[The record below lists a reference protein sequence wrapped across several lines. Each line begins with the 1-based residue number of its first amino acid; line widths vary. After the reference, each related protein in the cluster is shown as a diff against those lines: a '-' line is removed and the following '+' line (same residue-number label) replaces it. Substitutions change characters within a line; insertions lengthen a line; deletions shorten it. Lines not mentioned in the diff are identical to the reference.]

1 MHRLGLISSLVVLAA
16 LFVSIGALT
25 AGAQTAD
32 STSQSSV
39 SQGTVTGADP
49 SKAERRAARSDMAE
63 EETLPDYSQ
72 VVDSTHA
79 RRFEAPGWKRG
90 GSDVWAHGG
99 KYVSAGASESDARF
113 KLKTPTSGDYA
124 LYAWWPVGKDNS
136 RATRFGVE
144 TARGTQWIEV
154 NQARDGGTWVKLGT
168 YEMKAGDRYVVRVSP
183 GGGQGEVIADAVALV
198 RGAASP
204 PPKDLA
210 PAEGGSAG
218 AGKNVYGASNTN
230 VERRDIVRY
239 GRTHIGTPYYHSPP
253 DACWAYE
260 KEDCSC
266 FTRLVYDHFGKE
278 LPDDPVEQYWDKN
291 RKWVSR
297 SELQR
302 GDLVFF
308 RENGPYNQ
316 ITHVAMY
323 SGNGYV
329 LHASAYYAYQ
339 QVVESKME
347 NIEGFVGGRR
357 IRQLEQPQVEQP
369 QVEQPQIDQP

>member
-1 MHRLGLISSLVVLAA
+1 MRRLGLIISAAVLAA
-16 LFVSIGALT
+16 LFISIATLT
-25 AGAQTAD
+25 AGAQTMD
-32 STSQSSV
+32 STSRPSV
-39 SQGTVTGADP
+39 SQGTVTGANP
-49 SKAERRAARSDMAE
+49 SKAELSAAKSDMAE

-72 VVDSTHA
+72 VVDSTRS
-79 RRFEAPGWKRG
+79 RRFEPPGWKRG

-99 KYVSAGASESDARF
+99 EYVSAGASTSDARF

-124 LYAWWPVGKDNS
+124 LYAWWPVREGNS
-136 RATRFGVE
+136 RAARFGVE
-144 TARGTQWIEV
+144 TARGTKWIEV
-154 NQARDGGTWVKLGT
+154 NQTRDGGMWVKLGT

-183 GGGQGEVIADAVALV
+183 GGGSGEVIADAVALV

-210 PAEGGSAG
+210 PAEGGAG
-218 AGKNVYGASNTN
+218 SGKNVYGASNTN

-253 DACWAYE
+253 DACWAYH

-266 FTRLVYDHFGKE
+266 FTKLVYEHFGKT
-278 LPDDPVEQYWDKN
+278 LPDNPIQQYWQKD
-291 RKWVSR
+291 RKWVAR
-297 SELQR
+297 DDLKR

-308 RENGPYNQ
+308 KEAGTDHH

-329 LHASAYYAYQ
+329 LHASSYYAYNS
-339 QVVESKME
+339 VVESKMKY
-347 NIEGFVGGRR
+347 IKGYFGARR
-357 IRQLEQPQVEQP
+357 IRNL
-369 QVEQPQIDQP
+369 

>member
-1 MHRLGLISSLVVLAA
+1 MHRLGLIIWLIVLTA
-16 LFVSIGALT
+16 LSVSIATLT
-25 AGAQTAD
+25 AGAQITHGA
-32 STSQSSV
+32 SQPSV
-39 SQGTVTGADP
+39 SRGTVTGANP
-49 SKAERRAARSDMAE
+49 SKAERRAAKSDMAE

-72 VVDSTHA
+72 VVDSTRS

-90 GSDVWAHGG
+90 RSDVWAHGG
-99 KYVSAGASESDARF
+99 EYVSAGASTSDARF

-124 LYAWWPVGKDNS
+124 LYAWWPVRKGNS
-136 RATRFGVE
+136 RAARFGVE
-144 TARGTQWIEV
+144 TARGTKWIVV
-154 NQARDGGTWVKLGT
+154 NQARDGGMWVKLGT

-183 GGGQGEVIADAVALV
+183 GGGGSGEVVADAVALV

-210 PAEGGSAG
+210 PAEGSADSS
-218 AGKNVYGASNTN
+218 KNVYGASNTY

-266 FTRLVYDHFGKE
+266 FTKLVYEHFGKE
-278 LPDDPVEQYWDKN
+278 LPDDPTEQYWDKN
-291 RKWVSR
+291 RKWVPR
-297 SELQR
+297 TDLQR

-329 LHASAYYAYQ
+329 LHASSYYAYQ

-347 NIEGFVGGRR
+347 QIEGYTGARR
-357 IRQLEQPQVEQP
+357 VSQV
-369 QVEQPQIDQP
+369 D

>member
-1 MHRLGLISSLVVLAA
+1 MRRLGLITSVAVLAA
-16 LFVSIGALT
+16 LFISIATLT
-25 AGAQTAD
+25 AGAQTTS
-32 STSQSSV
+32 STSQPSV
-39 SQGTVTGADP
+39 SQGTVTGANP
-49 SKAERRAARSDMAE
+49 SERRAAKRDIAE

-72 VVDSTHA
+72 VVDSTNS
-79 RRFEAPGWKRG
+79 RRFEAPGWNRG

-99 KYVSAGASESDARF
+99 EYVSAGSSTSDARF

-124 LYAWWPVGKDNS
+124 LYAWWPVRKGNS
-136 RATRFGVE
+136 AAARFGVQ
-144 TARGTQWIEV
+144 TARGTKWIEV
-154 NQARDGGTWVKLGT
+154 NQVRDGGMWVKLGT
-168 YEMKAGDRYVVRVSP
+168 YQMKAGDRYVVRVSP
-183 GGGQGEVIADAVALV
+183 GTGSGEVIADAVALV

-210 PAEGGSAG
+210 PAEGSASS
-218 AGKNVYGASNTN
+218 GKNVYGASNTN

-239 GRTHIGTPYYHSPP
+239 GRTHIGTPYFHSPP

-266 FTRLVYDHFGKE
+266 FTRLVYEQFGKE
-278 LPDDPVEQYWDKN
+278 LPDSPIQQYWHKD

-297 SELQR
+297 ANLQR

-308 RENGPYNQ
+308 KENGPDNP

-329 LHASAYYAYQ
+329 LHASAYYQ
-339 QVVESKME
+339 SVVEAEMK
-347 NIEGFVGGRR
+347 NIEGYAGARR
-357 IRQLEQPQVEQP
+357 IRHLS
-369 QVEQPQIDQP
+369 

>member
-1 MHRLGLISSLVVLAA
+1 MLRLGLITSVAVLAA
-16 LFVSIGALT
+16 LFISIATLT
-25 AGAQTAD
+25 AGAQTTE
-32 STSQSSV
+32 STSQPSV
-39 SQGTVTGADP
+39 SQGTVTGANP
-49 SKAERRAARSDMAE
+49 SKAERRAAMSDMTE
-63 EETLPDYSQ
+63 EENLPDYSQ
-72 VVDSTHA
+72 VVDNTNS
-79 RRFEAPGWKRG
+79 RRFDAPGWMRG

-99 KYVSAGASESDARF
+99 KYVSAGASNSDARF

-124 LYAWWPVGKDNS
+124 LYAWWPARRGTS
-136 RATRFGVE
+136 SAARFGVE
-144 TARGTQWIEV
+144 TPMGTKWIEA
-154 NQARDGGTWVKLGT
+154 NQTRDGGMWVKLGI
-168 YEMKAGDRYVVRVSP
+168 YEMKAGDRYVVRISP
-183 GGGQGEVIADAVALV
+183 GGGSGEVIADAVALV

-204 PPKDLA
+204 PPDDLA
-210 PAEGGSAG
+210 PAEGSAG
-218 AGKNVYGASNTN
+218 SGKNVYGASNTSI
-230 VERRDIVRY
+230 ERRDIVRY

-266 FTRLVYDHFGKE
+266 FTRLVYEHFGKE
-278 LPDDPVEQYWDKN
+278 LPDSPIQQYWHKD

-297 SELQR
+297 ANLQR

-308 RENGPYNQ
+308 KENGPDNP

-347 NIEGFVGGRR
+347 HIEGYFGARR
-357 IRQLEQPQVEQP
+357 IRHL
-369 QVEQPQIDQP
+369 D

>member
-1 MHRLGLISSLVVLAA
+1 MHRLGLITLVAVLAA
-16 LFVSIGALT
+16 LFISIATLT
-25 AGAQTAD
+25 AGAQTTHSA
-32 STSQSSV
+32 SQPSV
-39 SQGTVTGADP
+39 SQGTVTGANP
-49 SKAERRAARSDMAE
+49 SERRTAKSDIAE
-63 EETLPDYSQ
+63 EEILPDYSQ
-72 VVDSTHA
+72 VVDSTNS
-79 RRFEAPGWKRG
+79 RRFEAPGWNRG

-99 KYVSAGASESDARF
+99 EYVSAGSSTSDAHF

-124 LYAWWPVGKDNS
+124 LYAWWPGRKGNS
-136 RATRFGVE
+136 TAARFGVE
-144 TARGTQWIEV
+144 TARGTKWTEV
-154 NQARDGGTWVKLGT
+154 NQTRDGGIWVKLGT

-183 GGGQGEVIADAVALV
+183 GTSSGEVIADAVALV

-210 PAEGGSAG
+210 PAEGSAG
-218 AGKNVYGASNTN
+218 SGKNLYGASNTPI
-230 VERRDIVRY
+230 ERRDIVRY

-266 FTRLVYDHFGKE
+266 FTRLVYEHFGKE
-278 LPDDPVEQYWDKN
+278 LPDDPTEQYWHKD

-297 SELQR
+297 DNLQR

-308 RENGPYNQ
+308 KENGPDNP

-329 LHASAYYAYQ
+329 LHASSYYAYQ
-339 QVVESKME
+339 KVVESKME
-347 NIEGFVGGRR
+347 NIEGYFGARR
-357 IRQLEQPQVEQP
+357 IRQLE
-369 QVEQPQIDQP
+369 